1 MTERTKDY
9 NIELLTPC
17 FCHGEDSRNN
27 PEIRVAS
34 IRGQIRE
41 WRRMRNAEVGDRQL
55 SSDERI
61 ENSVSQVWGG
71 SCHTWNARKS
81 KSESTMIASRVALE
95 LDWELATHLAKKPL
109 LPHKK
114 SPQREAV
121 FGKEEFMLKLRRLV
135 GCTDTLWAEAKR
147 DVQTWLLLGCLGQR
161 ANRAAGSVWRR
172 DWRFASIEDF
182 RKQLLSVQ
190 IPQNWDVRV
199 CDQAFDDAEEVR
211 TVASDTVDNVQYFG
225 GINPR
230 RKPSPTKMKVVRSG
244 GSFHLLLFAAT
255 ANLLDDAIECLK
267 TKPNP
272 ERWQNLTFRKL

>member
-41 WRRMRNAEVGDRQL
+41 WRRMRGREKYA
-55 SSDERI
+55 I
-61 ENSVSQVWGG
+61 EDVWGG
-71 SCHTWNARKS
+71 DKNSMKAS
-81 KSESTMIASRVALE
+81 KIGLE
-95 LDWELATHLAKKPL
+95 LPWDTASTPSEPL
-109 LPHKK
+109 LPHKG
-114 SPQREAV
+114 SPKRDAIPHTTT
-121 FGKEEFMLKLRRLV
+121 FMLKLRRLV

-161 ANRAAGSVWRR
+161 ANRAAGSVWRL

-190 IPQNWDVRV
+190 IPQNWDVRL

-211 TVASDTVDNVQYFG
+211 TVASDTVRNQKYFG
-225 GINPR
+225 DIPR
-230 RKPSPTKMKVVRSG
+230 KEDRNSKRLPSPTKMKVIRVGNAYR
-244 GSFHLLLFAAT
+244 LLLMAKT
-255 ANLLDDAIECLK
+255 SDLLDDAIECLK
-267 TKPNP
+267 AKPSP
-272 ERWQNLTFRKL
+272 ERWQNLTFQKL